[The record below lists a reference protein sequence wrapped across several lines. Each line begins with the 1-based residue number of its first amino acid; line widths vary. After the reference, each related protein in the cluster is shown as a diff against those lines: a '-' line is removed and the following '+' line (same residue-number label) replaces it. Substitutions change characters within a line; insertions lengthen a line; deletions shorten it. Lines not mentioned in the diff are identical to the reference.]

1 MTKTIYIL
9 IGILYYFVSVGI
21 MVLILNLINKSNKKK
36 YENSLSELER
46 DKNLIINASILS
58 ELNKVESLVNNE
70 TLQKEYDNWKERF
83 KCIKEEDIPK
93 ITNQLID
100 IEEIFNRKDYKALK
114 KKIAEIELEITYVKT
129 KANFLLDEIKE
140 ITLSE
145 ERNRETITKLKSLY
159 REITDKYNEEKDSFM
174 EVAKPIELQFENLD
188 KLFATFEMAMDQ
200 NAYQ

>member
-93 ITNQLID
+93 ITI
-100 IEEIFNRKDYKALK
+100 
-114 KKIAEIELEITYVKT
+114 
-129 KANFLLDEIKE
+129 
-140 ITLSE
+140 
-145 ERNRETITKLKSLY
+145 
-159 REITDKYNEEKDSFM
+159 
-174 EVAKPIELQFENLD
+174 
-188 KLFATFEMAMDQ
+188 
-200 NAYQ
+200 